1 MESDIVINIWGDIPY
16 KKIKQSIEDGLF
28 SKENK
33 HIDIVDY
40 IVDGIAENIK
50 DDVID
55 DLKNELIAEGVEE
68 NKLQVAKDMIKE
80 GYSNEEILKI
90 SRLTEEQYLSLL

>member
-40 IVDGIAENIK
+40 IVDGIAENI
-50 DDVID
+50 
-55 DLKNELIAEGVEE
+55 VEE
-68 NKLQVAKDMIKE
+68 NKIQVAKDMLNEGCSKE
-80 GYSNEEILKI
+80 LILKI
-90 SRLTEEQYLSLL
+90 SKLTEEQYLSLL

>member
-40 IVDGIAENIK
+40 IVDGIAENI
-50 DDVID
+50 
-55 DLKNELIAEGVEE
+55 VEE
-68 NKLQVAKDMIKE
+68 NKLQVAKDMLNEGCSKE
-80 GYSNEEILKI
+80 LILKI
-90 SRLTEEQYLSLL
+90 SKLTEEQYLSLL